1 MSTEPQRQADQQP
14 TDQVTC
20 DLDQASFAEVRRLV
34 RGMLAGRGDVAADD
48 AVLVTDELVSNAHR
62 HGAAP
67 RSCRLALV
75 DGGRRLR
82 VEVDDASPVMP
93 RKRTPDRTGGRGLVL
108 VDQLATGWGVDRY
121 DGHKTV
127 WAEFALDPF
136 AYRGGSAPH
145 LAVAPDGPHSNAGR
159 P

>member
-48 AVLVTDELVSNAHR
+48 AVLV
-62 HGAAP
+62 
-67 RSCRLALV
+67 
-75 DGGRRLR
+75 
-82 VEVDDASPVMP
+82 
-93 RKRTPDRTGGRGLVL
+93 
-108 VDQLATGWGVDRY
+108 
-121 DGHKTV
+121 
-127 WAEFALDPF
+127 
-136 AYRGGSAPH
+136 PH
-145 LAVAPDGPHSNAGR
+145 LAVAPDGPRSIAGQ